1 MRFVKTAYHIEL
13 HAYSVQSRSS
23 MDTVA
28 SKDDRPHGFSQAISE
43 AFEPYMSLWVE
54 SQDKYVTHTYLVIAR
69 LTL

>member
-1 MRFVKTAYHIEL
+1 MRFVKIGCQVVQHT
-13 HAYSVQSRSS
+13 YSVQSRSS
-23 MDTVA
+23 IDTVA

-54 SQDKYVTHTYLVIAR
+54 SQDKYVTHVYLRVAT

>member
-1 MRFVKTAYHIEL
+1 
-13 HAYSVQSRSS
+13 

-28 SKDDRPHGFSQAISE
+28 SKDDRSHGFSQAISE

>member
-1 MRFVKTAYHIEL
+1 MRFVKTGYRIEL

-28 SKDDRPHGFSQAISE
+28 SKDDRSHGFSQAISE